1 MNSKTLFSTTG
12 LLSIAVFLLFSVL
25 IISLLPSVRID
36 LTEDNLYSL
45 SDGTRNIVS
54 SLDRPIELIFFYSDQ
69 ATEDVP
75 QIRSYANRVEEL
87 LEEIVLASN
96 GNLSLRVVDP
106 EPFSEDEDLATGFG
120 IQSVPISQGGEE
132 VYFGLVA
139 VEDSGDEDV
148 PMAARVSET
157 MPLIRPDQ
165 EEFLEYEF
173 MKLITRVE
181 NPDRQ
186 VVGLIT
192 ELDIDGGFNPAFG
205 QPTPAW
211 MVMDIMRQLYEV
223 RRVDIASGEIDEDI
237 DILFIVHPEGLSDQ
251 MRYAIDQHVL
261 RNGKAMV
268 FLDPN
273 AESMIERSQFG
284 TRIPAGV
291 SSDIP
296 DLLSAWGVEY
306 DSIKVLTDADLAL
319 RVMLGQGSRPIAHLG
334 MLGIQRNGLTTEDV
348 ITSRLESI
356 NLASTGAIGPMEDAG
371 TRFEPLIQSSNNAM
385 LMDLGLFQ
393 DVDDPSVLFD
403 EFESADQRF
412 TIAARVSG
420 AINTAFPDGAP
431 VPEEAEGA
439 EDDGQETA
447 EDAGEEVADQEAEAA
462 AGDDA
467 ASADEQVEV
476 ADSGDQDAT
485 EAEEADDEVVR
496 EHLVESAGDVNIIL
510 VADTDILSDRLWVQ
524 VAQFLGQRIPRP
536 FANNGD
542 FVINSL
548 DNLSGGADLVSI
560 RSRGRYS
567 RPFTRVLDLQREAD
581 DRLRQEEAELLDTLS
596 ASEETLN
603 ELSQD
608 EEGNPILQITPEVQQ
623 EIDRVNGE
631 ILETRR
637 RLREVRFQ
645 LNADIERLGRN
656 LMILN
661 TFLVPFLLTVAA
673 LVLAYLRAQR
683 RKQQA
688 A

>member
-1 MNSKTLFSTTG
+1 MNSKSLFSTTG
-12 LLSIAVFLLFSVL
+12 LVSIAVFVLLSVL
-25 IISLLPSVRID
+25 VISLLPPVRID
-36 LTEDNLYSL
+36 LTEDRLYSL

-54 SLDRPIELIFFYSDQ
+54 SLDKPIELIFFYSDQ
-69 ATEDVP
+69 ATRDVP
-75 QIRSYANRVEEL
+75 QIRTYATRVQEL
-87 LEEIVLASN
+87 LEEIVLASD
-96 GNLSLRVVDP
+96 GNLTLRLVDP

-120 IQSVPISQGGEE
+120 IQAVPITQGGEG

-139 VEDSGDEDV
+139 VEDVEDDSI
-148 PMAARVSET
+148 PMVARTAET

-186 VVGLIT
+186 VIGLIT
-192 ELDIDGGFNPAFG
+192 ALDVDGGFNPAFG

-211 MVMDIMRQLYEV
+211 MVMDYMRQLYEV
-223 RRVDIASGEIDEDI
+223 RRVDITSGEIDEDI
-237 DILFIVHPEGLSDQ
+237 DILFIVHPEGLSDD

-273 AESMIERSQFG
+273 AESMIERNQFG
-284 TRIPAGV
+284 TTIPAGV
-291 SSDIP
+291 GSDMP
-296 DLLSAWGVEY
+296 DLLAAWGIQY
-306 DSIKVLTDADLAL
+306 DKLQVLTDADYAL
-319 RVMLGQGSRPIAHLG
+319 RVMLGQGSRPISHLG
-334 MLGIQRNGLTTEDV
+334 MLGVQRNGLTPDDI

-356 NLASTGAIGPMEDAG
+356 NLASTGAISPAEGAS
-371 TRFEPLIQSSNNAM
+371 TRFDPLLQSSSNAM
-385 LMDLGLFQ
+385 LMNVGVFQ

-403 EFESADQRF
+403 EFESANQRF

-420 AINTAFPDGAP
+420 VINTAFPDGPP
-431 VPEEAEGA
+431 VAEPAVDEESVDAAEPDGAAADDADGAADEEEA
-439 EDDGQETA
+439 TA
-447 EDAGEEVADQEAEAA
+447 
-462 AGDDA
+462 DDA
-467 ASADEQVEV
+467 ADT
-476 ADSGDQDAT
+476 DAP
-485 EAEEADDEVVR
+485 AEPAR
-496 EHLVESAGDVNIIL
+496 EHLTTSQGEVTLIVF
-510 VADTDILSDRLWVQ
+510 ADTDVLSDRLWVR
-524 VAQFLGQRIPRP
+524 VAQFLGQRIPQP

-581 DRLRQEEAELLDTLS
+581 DRLRQEEAELLDTLA
-596 ASEETLN
+596 ASQETLN
-603 ELSQD
+603 GLSQD

-623 EIDRVNGE
+623 EIDRVNAE
-631 ILETRR
+631 ILDTRR
-637 RLREVRFQ
+637 RLRDVRFQ
-645 LNADIERLGRN
+645 LNADIERLGTN
-656 LMILN
+656 LKLIN
-661 TFLVPFLLTVAA
+661 TILVPILLTVLM

-688 A
+688 V

>member
-12 LLSIAVFLLFSVL
+12 LISIAVFLLFSVL
-25 IISLLPSVRID
+25 VISLFPSIRVD

-45 SDGTRNIVS
+45 SEGTRNIVAD
-54 SLDRPIELIFFYSDQ
+54 LDKPIELIFFYSDR

-75 QIRSYANRVEEL
+75 QIRSYATRVQEL
-87 LEEIVLASN
+87 LEEIVLASD
-96 GNLSLRVVDP
+96 GNLSLRLVDP

-120 IQSVPISQGGEE
+120 IQAVPITQGGEE
-132 VYFGLVA
+132 VYFGLVV
-139 VEDSGDEDV
+139 VEEPEDV
-148 PMAARVSET
+148 ATPMSALVSET

-192 ELDIDGGFNPAFG
+192 ELAVDGGFNPAFG

-223 RRVDIASGEIDEDI
+223 RRVDITAGEIDEDI

-251 MRYAIDQHVL
+251 MRYAIDQHIL

-273 AESMIERSQFG
+273 AESMIERNQFG
-284 TRIPAGV
+284 TTIPAGFG
-291 SSDIP
+291 SDIP

-306 DSIKVLTDADLAL
+306 DSLKVLTDADMAL
-319 RVMLGQGSRPIAHLG
+319 RVMLGQGSRPVSHLG
-334 MLGIQRNGLTTEDV
+334 MLGVQRNGLTADDIV
-348 ITSRLESI
+348 TSRLEAVNVSS
-356 NLASTGAIGPMEDAG
+356 AGAISPAEGAT
-371 TRFEPLIQSSNNAM
+371 TRFEPLLQSSSNAM
-385 LMDLGLFQ
+385 LMNVGVFQ

-403 EFESADQRF
+403 EFESANQRF

-420 AINTAFPDGAP
+420 VINSAFPEGAP
-431 VPEEAEGA
+431 VLEEEAEEA
-439 EDDGQETA
+439 VSDE
-447 EDAGEEVADQEAEAA
+447 EAEATA
-462 AGDDA
+462 N
-467 ASADEQVEV
+467 
-476 ADSGDQDAT
+476 GDQATDSDSDQEAT
-485 EAEEADDEVVR
+485 EAEESAEEEPQR
-496 EHLVESAGDVNIIL
+496 EHLTTSAGEVNLI
-510 VADTDILSDRLWVQ
+510 VFADTDVLGDRLWVQ
-524 VAQFLGQRIPRP
+524 ISQFLGQRIPQP

-542 FVINSL
+542 FVVNSL

-581 DRLRQEEAELLDTLS
+581 DRLRQEEAVLLDTLS

-603 ELSQD
+603 ELSRD

-637 RLREVRFQ
+637 RLRDVRFQ
-645 LNADIERLGRN
+645 LNADIERLGSN
-656 LMILN
+656 LKLIN
-661 TFLVPFLLTVAA
+661 TVLIPVLLTILM
-673 LVLAYLRAQR
+673 LVLAWFRAQR
-683 RKQQA
+683 RKPSGV
-688 A
+688 